1 MATNSGDEKKLLD
14 VAKMAHQ
21 EGKYDQAIS
30 LYRRYLQVNTSDVDA
45 WYFLGVAEMHLK
57 NYAATVEAFQRAVK
71 LLPEDP
77 VLQTCLGDA
86 LRLNGDMAA
95 SLDCYQ
101 IAYALNPESA
111 GACNN
116 LGATLQ
122 ALGRLEEALT
132 AYERAV
138 QLDPKRVDF
147 INNLGLAY
155 FAVDRF
161 AEALEMH
168 RQAFAVDPTNV
179 SSLYNQG
186 NTLQRMHRPQEAVLA
201 YEAAIRL
208 KPDYSDAYF
217 NYAVAL
223 KTLKRDEEALAAAEM
238 RLKLSPDSGNA
249 AAVVLLGLQSH
260 CDWKRVPE
268 LSRRVIEAVQGDAPD
283 GCTDPIA
290 PFAFLALPEPTDAA
304 LQFRCSAKWL
314 SKIERA
320 AQARNIQTK
329 THPRRPRPPRLRIG
343 YLSEDFRIHPV
354 AYAVAELFEA
364 HDRDRFE
371 VFGYSYSKDDGSEI
385 RKRIIRS
392 FDSFRDIWNYTAPRC
407 HQQIVDDQIDIL
419 IDLQGFT
426 GESRTDFIIGR
437 PAPIQVNFLGYAGSL
452 TGDFIDYIL
461 VDDFVVPKGQDR
473 YFSEKLVRLPNS
485 YLIADRHHEV
495 DETTP
500 TRSEVG
506 LPEEAIVFCSFN
518 NSYKVT
524 PTMFDLWMRLLQKIP
539 KGVLWLRDWGA
550 KTKENLRREAQ
561 VRGVDPNRIY
571 FAAHVSMAAHA
582 ARHRLID
589 LFLDTFPY
597 NAHATASLALRMGL
611 PIVTLAGQTFPS
623 RVAGSLLHAM
633 DLDHLI
639 TYSLDEYE
647 AKVIQLASEPDRLR
661 KLRQQVTERVSRHP
675 LFDGRVFTKNVEKA
689 YDTMWQLYERGEE
702 PRQIKID

>member
-14 VAKMAHQ
+14 VAKSAHQ
-21 EGKYDQAIS
+21 GGKFDEAIS
-30 LYRRYLQVNTSDVDA
+30 LYRRYLQANTDDVDA
-45 WYFLGVAEMHLK
+45 WYFLGIAEMQLG
-57 NYAATVEAFQRAVK
+57 NYTASVEAFQKAVK
-71 LLPEDP
+71 LLPQDP
-77 VLQTCLGDA
+77 MLQTCLGDA
-86 LRLNGDMAA
+86 LRLSGNMAA
-95 SLDCYQ
+95 SLDSYQ
-101 IAYALNPESA
+101 IAHALNPEDA

-122 ALGRLEEALT
+122 ALGRLDEALT

-138 QLDPKRVDF
+138 QLDPKRVEF
-147 INNLGLAY
+147 ITNLGLAY

-161 AEALEMH
+161 TEALEMH
-168 RQAFAVDPTNV
+168 RQAFVLDPTNV
-179 SSLYNQG
+179 SALYNQG
-186 NTLQRMHRPQEAVLA
+186 NTLQRMHRPQEAILA
-201 YEAAIRL
+201 YEMLIKLAP
-208 KPDYSDAYF
+208 KHSDAYF

-249 AAVVLLGLQSH
+249 AAVVLLGLQSN
-260 CDWKRVPE
+260 CDWERVPE
-268 LSRRVIEAVQGDAPD
+268 LSRRVIEAVKGDAPD
-283 GCTDPIA
+283 GYTDPIA
-290 PFAFLALPEPTDAA
+290 PFAFLALPEPTNAA
-304 LQFRCSAKWL
+304 LQFRCGAKWL

-320 AQARNIQTK
+320 AYARNIQTK

-354 AYAVAELFEA
+354 AFLVAELFEA

-371 VFGYSYSKDDGSEI
+371 VFGYSYSNDDGSEI

-392 FDSFRDIWNYTAPRC
+392 FDSFRDIWNFTAPGC
-407 HQQIVDDQIDIL
+407 HQQIVADKIDIL

-452 TGDFIDYIL
+452 AGDFVDYIL
-461 VDDFVVPKGQDR
+461 VDDFVIPQGQDR
-473 YFSEKLVRLPNS
+473 YFSEKLVRLSNS

-495 DETTP
+495 NQKTP
-500 TRSEVG
+500 KRLDVG

-524 PTMFDLWMRLLQKIP
+524 PTMFDLWMRLLKKIP

-550 KTKENLRREAQ
+550 KTKDNLHREAAA
-561 VRGVDPNRIY
+561 RGVDPNRIY
-571 FAAHVSMAAHA
+571 FAAHVNMAAHA

-611 PIVTLAGQTFPS
+611 PIVTLAGETFPS

-639 TYSLDEYE
+639 TYSFDEYE
-647 AKVIQLASEPDRLR
+647 AKVIELASEPNRLR
-661 KLRQQVTERVSRHP
+661 KLRQQVTERASGHP
-675 LFDGRVFTKNVEKA
+675 LFDGRVFAKNVEKA
-689 YDTMWQLYERGEE
+689 YDAMWQLYERGEK